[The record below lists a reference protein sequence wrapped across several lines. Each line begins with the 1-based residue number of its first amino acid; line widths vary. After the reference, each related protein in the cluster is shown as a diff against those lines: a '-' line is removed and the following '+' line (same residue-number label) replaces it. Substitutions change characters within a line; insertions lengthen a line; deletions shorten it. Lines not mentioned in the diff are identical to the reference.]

1 MLQTTLAFGTQAAT
15 SETLSSLLLTGVKGM
30 FLLGILI
37 YFIFAIII
45 VRQIHVMKKTL
56 ITPFSPVVLT
66 IGFGHLI
73 AVGLVGLLF
82 LLIL

>member
-1 MLQTTLAFGTQAAT
+1 MLQTTLAFGTEAT
-15 SETLSSLLLTGVKGM
+15 NTETLSTLLLMGVKGM
-30 FLLGILI
+30 FLIGVLI

-45 VRQIHVMKKTL
+45 VRQIHIMKKTL
-56 ITPFSPVVLT
+56 ITPFSPIVLT

-73 AVGLVGLLF
+73 VVGLVGLLF